1 MRERQK
7 EHEVTITANGR
18 VLVKETVKGK
28 VTWKKKAELYAEA
41 LTSIIGDC
49 SMTINE
55 TTEEKKE

>member
-7 EHEVTITANGR
+7 EYEVTITANGR
-18 VLVKETVKGK
+18 VLVKATVKGK
-28 VTWKKKAELYAEA
+28 VTWEKKAELYAEA
-41 LTSIIGDC
+41 LTGIIGDC